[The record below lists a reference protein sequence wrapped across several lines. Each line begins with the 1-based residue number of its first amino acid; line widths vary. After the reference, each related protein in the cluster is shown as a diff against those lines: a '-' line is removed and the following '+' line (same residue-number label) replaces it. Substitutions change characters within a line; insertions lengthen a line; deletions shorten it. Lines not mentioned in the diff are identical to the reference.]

1 MTQSNTQLSQY
12 SSLSDDDRFLYKAD
26 VKSINEISSLT
37 SSKDMT
43 CVTVGTTTM
52 FVVGRQGWYYD
63 GCAKCTK
70 KAGVKNGHFMCKCG
84 HFNQIS
90 IPR

>member
-1 MTQSNTQLSQY
+1 
-12 SSLSDDDRFLYKAD
+12 
-26 VKSINEISSLT
+26 
-37 SSKDMT
+37 MT

-52 FVVGRQGWYYD
+52 FVVGRQGWYND

-70 KAGVKNGHFMCKCG
+70 KADVKYGPFTCKCG
-84 HFNQIS
+84 HLNQIS